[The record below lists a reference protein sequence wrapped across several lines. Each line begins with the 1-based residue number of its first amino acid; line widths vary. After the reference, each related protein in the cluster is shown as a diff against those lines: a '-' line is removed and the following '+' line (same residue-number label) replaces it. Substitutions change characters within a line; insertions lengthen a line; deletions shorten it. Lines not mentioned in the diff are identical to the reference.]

1 MTRYCPSL
9 LPALALIALP
19 FAAGPAASAQEES
32 PAMTMTYA
40 DLADLSDGA
49 GLVLRAQVRKQ
60 AEREAALREV
70 EAQARA
76 EATVETERRLGRRG
90 RADALFYASAALSI
104 GALGGGSLLGF
115 YALRKDNVA
124 DDWVVGRGHSASARA
139 AEQASARRMA
149 IGADLLLG
157 TGIAA
162 GVSALLLYYLRD
174 RHPPDGSQTALRLS
188 LTPSLSGATLW
199 VGGRL

>member
-60 AEREAALREV
+60 AELKPERTPGLPAGMARLYV
-70 EAQARA
+70 EARTTALLSGSAPVGESLRYL
-76 EATVETERRLGRRG
+76 V
-90 RADALFYASAALSI
+90 DA
-104 GALGGGSLLGF
+104 
-115 YALRKDNVA
+115 
-124 DDWVVGRGHSASARA
+124 
-139 AEQASARRMA
+139 
-149 IGADLLLG
+149 GADI
-157 TGIAA
+157 TIADNSGRLPVDLA
-162 GVSALLLYYLRD
+162 QQRGYDEMVALLER
-174 RHPPDGSQTALRLS
+174 
-188 LTPSLSGATLW
+188 
-199 VGGRL
+199 